1 MNIRSKVQEVI
12 ITKSDY
18 RDKKTNKKI
27 SCVDLFDLK
36 GKLLVHY
43 EDINSNQAPLLIY
56 VLRIYGEEGLIPN
69 AITIYKIPSIIIP

>member
-18 RDKKTNKKI
+18 RDEKTNKKI

-43 EDINSNQAPLLIY
+43 EDIN
-56 VLRIYGEEGLIPN
+56 PN
-69 AITIYKIPSIIIP
+69 HWISSDIKFL